1 MFCLGVDTELLFVYY
16 KNIKRTNVQE
26 GWRTAMTNNTTRKRY
41 RIKNRVRF
49 ASFIVISLL
58 LVCTIFNT
66 ALGFNDALALSE
78 QQYIEIQ
85 VESGDTLWTIADEYM
100 PDDIDIREAVYMIC
114 ETNDVNANTLYAGQI
129 LNIPVL

>member
-1 MFCLGVDTELLFVYY
+1 
-16 KNIKRTNVQE
+16 
-26 GWRTAMTNNTTRKRY
+26 MTNTKTRKRY

-58 LVCTIFNT
+58 LICTIANT

-100 PDDIDIREAVYMIC
+100 PDDMDIREAVYMIC
-114 ETNDVNANTLYAGQI
+114 ETNDVDANTLYAGQT

>member
-1 MFCLGVDTELLFVYY
+1 
-16 KNIKRTNVQE
+16 
-26 GWRTAMTNNTTRKRY
+26 MTNTNTRKRY

-58 LVCTIFNT
+58 LLCTIANT

-85 VESGDTLWTIADEYM
+85 VESGDTLWTIADEFM
-100 PDDIDIREAVYMIC
+100 PDDMDIREAVYMIC
-114 ETNDVNANTLYAGQI
+114 DVNDVDADTLYAGQT
-129 LNIPVL
+129 LSIPVL

>member
-1 MFCLGVDTELLFVYY
+1 
-16 KNIKRTNVQE
+16 
-26 GWRTAMTNNTTRKRY
+26 MTNTKTRKRY

-114 ETNDVNANTLYAGQI
+114 ETNDVDANTLYAGQT
-129 LNIPVL
+129 LSIPVI

>member
-1 MFCLGVDTELLFVYY
+1 
-16 KNIKRTNVQE
+16 
-26 GWRTAMTNNTTRKRY
+26 MTNTKTRKRY

-85 VESGDTLWTIADEYM
+85 VESGDTLWTIADEFM
-100 PDDIDIREAVYMIC
+100 PDDIDLRDAVYMIC
-114 ETNDVNANTLYAGQI
+114 DANDMNANELYAGQTLNVPI
-129 LNIPVL
+129 L